1 MRPAARTL
9 LIDSRLGGD
18 VATGATE
25 IGHRHG
31 GHRVGLDD
39 EDVAGRLPHGPVEL
53 VAEGGMALVYR
64 GHSTEHGPVAI
75 KVLRTSLAGLD
86 EYVSAIA
93 AERQMVDRV
102 GHTSV
107 VAIHDSGEIDG
118 VPYLVM
124 DWCDGQTLAERV
136 AFEPMSLRRVATVG
150 AKLASALAAIH
161 QAGVVHCDI
170 KPENVMLTAGGDV
183 RVLDFGVA
191 RLAGSAPD
199 EPSMISGTPSYM
211 SPEQWVGAATAAS
224 DVYSLGCVL
233 YELVTGAP
241 PFTGSF
247 AEVMCGHQ
255 SVAPSPV
262 GELRPDLRS
271 PVATLIMSMLAKAP
285 QDRPT
290 AVEVGAR
297 LTAMAAPRTALP
309 RRAGLP
315 DRTGPV
321 ALAS

>member
-1 MRPAARTL
+1 MRPAARTV

-25 IGHRHG
+25 IGHRRG
-31 GHRVGLDD
+31 GHVPGLDD
-39 EDVAGRLPHGPVEL
+39 EEIARRLPHGPVEL

-64 GHSTEHGPVAI
+64 GHSAELGAPVAI

-86 EYVSAIA
+86 EYVA
-93 AERQMVDRV
+93 AFAVERQIVGRV

-136 AFEPMSLRRVATVG
+136 AFEPMSLRRAATVG
-150 AKLASALAAIH
+150 AQLASALDAIH

-170 KPENVMLTAGGDV
+170 KPENVMLSGGEI

-199 EPSMISGTPSYM
+199 ESHMVSGTPSYM
-211 SPEQWVGAATAAS
+211 SPEQWMGAATAAS

-255 SVAPSPV
+255 SGTPSPV
-262 GELRPDLRS
+262 DERRPDLS
-271 PVATLIMSMLAKAP
+271 PRLAALIMSMLAKAP
-285 QDRPT
+285 QERPS
-290 AVEVGAR
+290 AADVAAR
-297 LTAMAAPRTALP
+297 LAVMSRP
-309 RRAGLP
+309 AGHARSSVRVP
-315 DRTGPV
+315 ASTQV
-321 ALAS
+321 ALAG

>member
-31 GHRVGLDD
+31 CHGVGLDD

-64 GHSTEHGPVAI
+64 GHTAAGPVAI

-86 EYVSAIA
+86 EYVSAFA
-93 AERQMVDRV
+93 AERRMVDRA

-136 AFEPMSLRRVATVG
+136 AFEPMSLRRVTTVG
-150 AKLASALAAIH
+150 AKLAASLAAIH

-170 KPENVMLTAGGDV
+170 KPENVMLTAGGEV

-199 EPSMISGTPSYM
+199 EPNMISGTPSYM
-211 SPEQWVGAATAAS
+211 SPEQWVGAATPAS

-241 PFTGSF
+241 PFTGTF
-247 AEVMCGHQ
+247 VEVMCGHQ

-262 GELRPDLRS
+262 GELRPDLRT
-271 PVATLIMSMLAKAP
+271 PIAALIMSMLAKAP

-290 AVEVGAR
+290 ASEVATR
-297 LTAMAAPRTALP
+297 LTAMAAPRTPAP
-309 RRAGLP
+309 RRLGVL